1 MIEFFFVNFTHAFT
15 LFGRYLVLIACFS
28 ARGYTDDNRMAY
40 GFLTGFFLSLSIRKF
55 LYINYSIFEF
65 IELRNVDSEQVENL
79 YSHHWFPILRLSSW
93 SIYIHTNTHSI
104 WFASIKWCRVLV
116 SQNERVYI
124 QWSWWQSISSLFMG
138 KKIVKGCRSD
148 ILWLC
153 SYEHIK
159 LLQHTTTFLIFQS
172 Q

>member
-93 SIYIHTNTHSI
+93 SIYIHTNRI
-104 WFASIKWCRVLV
+104 P
-116 SQNERVYI
+116 
-124 QWSWWQSISSLFMG
+124 
-138 KKIVKGCRSD
+138 SD
-148 ILWLC
+148 ILTINVVVFKC
-153 SYEHIK
+153 PKKNAFTYNGHDDSRSVS
-159 LLQHTTTFLIFQS
+159 FLWEKNCKGM
-172 Q
+172 